1 LENIVMFK
9 KTFLLFK
16 IGRKLAK
23 SGAIN
28 SISEIYSPPT
38 LIKIFFFILGFSLK
52 NEEQKK

>member
-1 LENIVMFK
+1 MFK
-9 KTFLLFK
+9 KPFLLFK

-28 SISEIYSPPT
+28 SISEIYNPPT

-52 NEEQKK
+52 NEEQKKK

>member
-1 LENIVMFK
+1 MFK

-28 SISEIYSPPT
+28 SITEIYNPSI

-52 NEEQKK
+52 NEEQKKK

>member
-1 LENIVMFK
+1 MFK

-28 SISEIYSPPT
+28 SISEIYNPPI

-52 NEEQKK
+52 NEEQKKK